1 MGGGRGWG
9 IHKKAKRTSD
19 GGRTLVG
26 GGAAGVAQV
35 LPEGIHFRGKRG
47 AGGDDIGAVED
58 KICAGRAPAGLPG
71 GRHPRVNP
79 SPDTGGAGAP
89 KDIRHGRFELGRI
102 VAFRLA

>member
-1 MGGGRGWG
+1 MGGAQDRG

-26 GGAAGVAQV
+26 GGAAGVAEV
-35 LPEGIHFRGKRG
+35 LPEGIHFRGERG
-47 AGGDDIGAVED
+47 AGGDDIGAVDNE
-58 KICAGRAPAGLPG
+58 ICAGLAPTGLPG
-71 GRHPRVNP
+71 CRHPRVNP

-89 KDIRHGRFELGRI
+89 KNIRYGRFEFGRI